1 VREEAKFAGKE
12 NNQMRRG
19 QSVKSTGAVLLVNYK
34 YKEILY
40 VGFHTQHAV

>member
-19 QSVKSTGAVLLVNYK
+19 QSVKSTGAWKTIIAPYQLKVNN
-34 YKEILY
+34 LSWCNM
-40 VGFHTQHAV
+40 